1 MGLCVEVSELRIFI
15 SKIHMFDFKFLITII
30 HRLQLVHNVIFG
42 RLTNLTI
49 RISINWFVLSPT
61 TLRFTLNAFSSLE
74 FSWEIQNIVFPLIHY
89 VNLFMSGLLSTLLH
103 GLLK

>member
-15 SKIHMFDFKFLITII
+15 SKIHIFDFKYVITII
-30 HRLQLVHNVIFG
+30 LRAIIFC
-42 RLTNLTI
+42 RLTNLTNI
-49 RISINWFVLSPT
+49 ISINWFVLYPT

>member
-1 MGLCVEVSELRIFI
+1 MITL
-15 SKIHMFDFKFLITII
+15 KIHHLYDYFVKS
-30 HRLQLVHNVIFG
+30 
-42 RLTNLTI
+42 TNLTSI
-49 RISINWFVLSPT
+49 ISFNWVVLYQHT
-61 TLRFTLNAFSSLE
+61 TITLNAFSSLE